1 MLHEFYWLKNRIED
15 KDYCFQTR
23 LMYGLPLTTEEYQE
37 KTLQKVKLKK
47 VRKDY

>member
-1 MLHEFYWLKNRIED
+1 MLHELYWLKNRIED

-23 LMYGLPLTTEEYQE
+23 LMYGLPLTAEEYQE